1 MTIIYRKELN
11 RSITA
16 DEVDGNFRY
25 LVDKIEALE
34 KLNAGLRGELDEI
47 MIRIK
52 DAATSPITEAVV
64 ASDNVQYIVQFID
77 NKFYLSSKT
86 NQIEITPML
95 YNLDSE
101 TLHIG
106 VDDIKYYRL
115 TSLKDKI

>member
-25 LVDKIEALE
+25 LVNKIEALE
-34 KLNAGLRGELDEI
+34 KLNGGLRGELDEI
-47 MIRIK
+47 MTRIK
-52 DAATSPITEAVV
+52 NAATSSITEVVV
-64 ASDNVQYIVQFID
+64 ASDNEQYIIRLID
-77 NKFYLSSKT
+77 KKFYLSSRA